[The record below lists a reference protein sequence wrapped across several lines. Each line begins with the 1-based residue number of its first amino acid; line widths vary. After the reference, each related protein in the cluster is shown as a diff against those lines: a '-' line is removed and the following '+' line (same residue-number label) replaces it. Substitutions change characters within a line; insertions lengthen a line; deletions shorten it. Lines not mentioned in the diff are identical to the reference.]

1 MKNQYITSTELAQL
15 LGISRVAVF
24 KKIKNKQIPA
34 KKVGRNFVIHKS
46 LLPELFPPQLT
57 SQEKQLIERVIK
69 NVLKEYEETL
79 RLLGKE

>member
-1 MKNQYITSTELAQL
+1 
-15 LGISRVAVF
+15 
-24 KKIKNKQIPA
+24 
-34 KKVGRNFVIHKS
+34 

-69 NVLKEYEETL
+69 NVLKEYGETL